1 MFVLAIYKTSHARYY
16 DNVDWRHVQY
26 PDKQCGYYWYPDSVT
41 VYLGGFCHGESG
53 SCNKGYYRRA
63 NSLEYILYNWVLFEL
78 LKEQGNCQYD
88 KEGSIVPKAIANA
101 PRNLRNL
108 YPINMAIFT
117 ANIPGTD

>member
-78 LKEQGNCQYD
+78 LKEQGDRKSTRLNSSHYQQ
-88 KEGSIVPKAIANA
+88 SRMPSSA
-101 PRNLRNL
+101 
-108 YPINMAIFT
+108 
-117 ANIPGTD
+117 